1 MIYHNTKSLLKP
13 IGRSVYKAFTLIEML
28 VVLAIM
34 AMMIAVVTPAFI
46 GVIRSTQMTST
57 GDALVNAVNL
67 AQQEALASNLPVELR
82 FYIWRD
88 QNDPT
93 VSEHFH
99 GYQVIR
105 LGKVGQRTMNTG
117 SNTNYAQAEAVSDVV
132 IMDSGIVVMR
142 DDTYSPL
149 LTDKFNEGGN
159 FFTRD
164 NADYA
169 AIRFY
174 PDGSIKTPKSASNGG
189 SVEAGVVP
197 PSLPDSYLTV
207 ADAREASAGGDLKN
221 YYCIQIDPYTS
232 KARVYRPD

>member
-1 MIYHNTKSLLKP
+1 MIYQITKSVFKP
-13 IGRSVYKAFTLIEML
+13 VGRSVHRAFTLIEML

-57 GDALVNAVNL
+57 GDALVNAVNM

-82 FYIWRD
+82 FYIWEEV
-88 QNDPT
+88 NDAS
-93 VSEHFH
+93 VSKHFH

-105 LGKVGQRTMNTG
+105 LGKVGQRTMSSG

-142 DDTYSPL
+142 DNTYSPL
-149 LTDKFNEGGN
+149 LTDKFSEGGN

-207 ADAREASAGGDLKN
+207 ADAREASAGGISKTTIVFRLTR
-221 YYCIQIDPYTS
+221 IHQ